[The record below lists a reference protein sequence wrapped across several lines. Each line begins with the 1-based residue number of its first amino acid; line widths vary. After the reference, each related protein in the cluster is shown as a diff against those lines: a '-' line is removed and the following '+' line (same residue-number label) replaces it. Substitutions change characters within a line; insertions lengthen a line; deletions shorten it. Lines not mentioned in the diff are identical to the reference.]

1 MKFYQFVLISFFI
14 LTSFSYCRAQDTLN
28 FDFVELDVLLDRSKN
43 EKKPVFYMVYTDWC
57 PYCNNMKATTLLD
70 PEVISYLN
78 TNYIFAGVNFENPE
92 IASFKNSYDIKSFP
106 TFLTVNENG
115 EEIARFTGEVNKEKF
130 LTELKLAL
138 NPRQHLPFLKAQYEL
153 DKTNGVNCLRYVV
166 ALKKGRSRNEI
177 NPIAHEYF
185 EGISDENMINEINWR
200 IFTNGVSDIE
210 SREYKFVIANQE
222 KFVQITSQKRVNDK
236 FINSVVEL
244 LKPSVGSS
252 TTENYMELRAIAATI
267 SSSSVDSLLFKYDLE
282 HFEVNK
288 DWENYKAAA
297 KSNIEKYAWNSVN
310 DIQKIALNV
319 MRNSS
324 DLPSLNQALA
334 WIKHANSL
342 EESYQGLLI
351 EARVYRKLN
360 NFSPAIEL
368 TKKAMLLNNNGD
380 NTEAEKILN
389 DLLEKKKL
397 Q

>member
-1 MKFYQFVLISFFI
+1 MRFYRFVLISFFI
-14 LTSFSYCRAQDTLN
+14 LTSFSSCNSQDTLN
-28 FDFVELDVLLDRSKN
+28 FDFVELDVLLDRAED
-43 EKKPVFYMVYTDWC
+43 EKKPIFYMVYTDWC

-92 IASFKNSYDIKSFP
+92 ITSFKNSFDIKTFP

-138 NPRQHLPFLKAQYEL
+138 NPRQHLPFLKAQYES
-153 DKTNGVNCLRYVV
+153 DKTNGANCLRYVV
-166 ALKKGRSRNEI
+166 ALKKGRSRKEV

-185 EGISDENMINEINWR
+185 EGISDEKMINEINWR

-244 LKPSVGSS
+244 LKPSVGAS

-267 SSSSVDSLLFKYDLE
+267 TSSSVDSLLFKYDLE
-282 HFEVNK
+282 HFEAK
-288 DWENYKAAA
+288 QDWENYKAAA

-324 DLPSLNQALA
+324 DVPSLNQALA

-389 DLLEKKKL
+389 DLLEKQKL